1 MSLQRRVYA
10 TLEPRSALETR
21 IGQFIWPDQKVIY
34 FRYIN
39 PLNTDTTI
47 RTQIDTDNG
56 HFPMSRVIHVY
67 SNIYIV
73 NPAKKKTLFK

>member
-21 IGQFIWPDQKVIY
+21 IGQFIWPDQKAIY
-34 FRYIN
+34 FLYIN
-39 PLNTDTTI
+39 PLKADTTI

-56 HFPMSRVIHVY
+56 HFPKSRVIHVY
-67 SNIYIV
+67 CNI
-73 NPAKKKTLFK
+73 